1 MKKNICAPRVNHF
14 LARVGSSAP
23 STPPPRLPRGSVALA
38 AARMRRALARLAG
51 PAARVALPAP
61 LPSRRPVLLAATR
74 LESSNAERAR
84 VLAEDLHEA
93 ARGALAPAS
102 DAPRAPSGSRA
113 AEARIL
119 GGAGNRGSAA
129 RDPSSSPRRANSD
142 ADAPSE
148 ADARASSAAATSSSS
163 SASSAALTPPAP
175 SVVYVDTLEMLH
187 ALERAGF
194 TSAQA
199 EAVTRLVVETTK
211 KSADPLA
218 SKLDLERH
226 ATATEHA
233 ASRATA
239 EMHSRLRELDAA
251 SKHNADALLAECEK
265 LRAELRYAHEKVSTS
280 QKLDLNLERGRIRD
294 ELQSGESKTAQMEIR
309 LDREIS
315 SMKTTIEAAKS
326 DVIKYSLGAVMSMAA
341 VGMSMMRLLM

>member
-1 MKKNICAPRVNHF
+1 
-14 LARVGSSAP
+14 
-23 STPPPRLPRGSVALA
+23 
-38 AARMRRALARLAG
+38 MRRALARLAG
-51 PAARVALPAP
+51 PAARVALPAS

-129 RDPSSSPRRANSD
+129 KDPSSSPRRAPSD

>member
-1 MKKNICAPRVNHF
+1 M
-14 LARVGSSAP
+14 SANM
-23 STPPPRLPRGSVALA
+23 LFF
-38 AARMRRALARLAG
+38 AARSRSPIKFFAL
-51 PAARVALPAP
+51 
-61 LPSRRPVLLAATR
+61 
-74 LESSNAERAR
+74 
-84 VLAEDLHEA
+84 
-93 ARGALAPAS
+93 
-102 DAPRAPSGSRA
+102 
-113 AEARIL
+113 
-119 GGAGNRGSAA
+119 
-129 RDPSSSPRRANSD
+129 
-142 ADAPSE
+142 
-148 ADARASSAAATSSSS
+148 
-163 SASSAALTPPAP
+163 
-175 SVVYVDTLEMLH
+175 
-187 ALERAGF
+187 RAGF